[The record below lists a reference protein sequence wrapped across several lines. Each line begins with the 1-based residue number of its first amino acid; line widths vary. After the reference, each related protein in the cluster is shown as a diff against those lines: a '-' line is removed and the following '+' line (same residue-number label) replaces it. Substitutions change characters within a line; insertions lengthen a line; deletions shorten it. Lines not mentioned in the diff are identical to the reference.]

1 MKLIFASMENVN
13 NFIELMNFQG
23 TLSIS
28 AHNMGEMFSFLCHF
42 YCYGFLFSSQF
53 YGKFECDTK
62 TK

>member
-13 NFIELMNFQG
+13 NFIELMDFQG
-23 TLSIS
+23 IS
-28 AHNMGEMFSFLCHF
+28 AHAMGEMFSFLCHF

-53 YGKFECDTK
+53 YGKFECETK